1 MTRKIGSKN
10 KHHKEKPIKEKKQR
24 GRKPGALGHSPKP
37 RGSIRQKQHQ
47 TVNVNINSDDVSQT
61 KKQNIPSQLPSSIFD
76 AAFSNQNYGF
86 NTRPA
91 INPPQQ
97 APELA
102 SSNLI
107 SSFIKAMS
115 ANQQANTQTQP
126 IIIPS
131 PPIKETKP
139 EPIIEKP
146 KPEPKIEQPNPE
158 PIIEQPKPH
167 FNFTHE
173 DVQHLIDK
181 IHNEHKEIP
190 PIPQDEPKP
199 VNKKIISDVL
209 GLQINDKYD
218 GLKLKNKFIPFNK
231 VIKGTLLGVAGG
243 ASIGIAGPSLV
254 NNAIS
259 TAASAAGYYIA
270 GEEGA
275 ILGGLVGSAGAD
287 RLNKSYPV
295 QTHAI
300 HNSGYEEIIP
310 NSSRVGSS
318 GTLISTGRLREP
330 PSTLPRETL
339 ISKLSTAL
347 KDVSQTR
354 TPVKTKIKESKLLK
368 DLERKQGTYGT
379 INKTDVEPT
388 ETKASTFSTITEG
401 VNDLYRRISG
411 QKKGNYSKL
420 SSTDNIDDDFSKALK
435 QSKQSKG
442 TYAILEPPE
451 KDFETEW
458 AAMKAFKTRNE
469 QNIRKSIARTD
480 AEEKKKKTQVDLNQ
494 QIAYLM
500 GDDPPIQQLPAY
512 SGLRPSVVQQR
523 SAPLS
528 PARKFM
534 AQSNMNKLS
543 QKLLDKDNII
553 KQKNIERDVAAL
565 TQKRIEKRIMQD
577 QVAATRSGAV
587 FGATQAQLNE
597 PTRMQ
602 LHRER
607 NPELTQLR
615 QQKSDSKRGKI
626 QLTDTEAAAIDARIE
641 QLVAQNKAEKAK
653 GIGPKLGRPEGSK
666 KK

>member
-1 MTRKIGSKN
+1 MSRTKGAHNKN
-10 KHHKEKPIKEKKQR
+10 HKEKPLKEKKQR

-61 KKQNIPSQLPSSIFD
+61 KKQNIPAQLPSSIFD

-131 PPIKETKP
+131 SPIKETKP
-139 EPIIEKP
+139 EPKIEKP

-167 FNFTHE
+167 FTHE

-199 VNKKIISDVL
+199 VNKKIINDVL

-458 AAMKAFKTRNE
+458 AAMKEFKTRNE

-512 SGLRPSVVQQR
+512 SGLRPS
-523 SAPLS
+523 APLS

-543 QKLLDKDNII
+543 QKLLYKDNII
-553 KQKNIERDVAAL
+553 KQKNIERDVAAF
-565 TQKRIEKRIMQD
+565 TQKRIEKKIMQD
-577 QVAATRSGAV
+577 QVAATRSGAA

>member
-1 MTRKIGSKN
+1 M
-10 KHHKEKPIKEKKQR
+10 
-24 GRKPGALGHSPKP
+24 
-37 RGSIRQKQHQ
+37 
-47 TVNVNINSDDVSQT
+47 
-61 KKQNIPSQLPSSIFD
+61 
-76 AAFSNQNYGF
+76 
-86 NTRPA
+86 
-91 INPPQQ
+91 
-97 APELA
+97 
-102 SSNLI
+102 
-107 SSFIKAMS
+107 
-115 ANQQANTQTQP
+115 
-126 IIIPS
+126 
-131 PPIKETKP
+131 
-139 EPIIEKP
+139 
-146 KPEPKIEQPNPE
+146 
-158 PIIEQPKPH
+158 
-167 FNFTHE
+167 
-173 DVQHLIDK
+173 QHLIDK

-577 QVAATRSGAV
+577 QVAATRSGAA

>member
-10 KHHKEKPIKEKKQR
+10 KHKKEKPIKEKKQR

-61 KKQNIPSQLPSSIFD
+61 KKQNIPAQLPSSIFD

-131 PPIKETKP
+131 SPIKETKP
-139 EPIIEKP
+139 EPKIEKP

-199 VNKKIISDVL
+199 VNKKIINDVL

-458 AAMKAFKTRNE
+458 AAMKEFKTRNE

-500 GDDPPIQQLPAY
+500 GD
-512 SGLRPSVVQQR
+512 VQQR

-543 QKLLDKDNII
+543 QKLLYKDNII
-553 KQKNIERDVAAL
+553 KQKNIERDVAAF
-565 TQKRIEKRIMQD
+565 TQKRIEKKIMQD
-577 QVAATRSGAV
+577 QVAATRSGAA